1 MIQEEGG
8 GGQGV
13 SDTRAARDRRA
24 LILIFISAFL
34 AVQWHWIFGA
44 LGLWVLILSQLERRG
59 ILDKWNATR
68 VLGGLLMLRSNRG
81 QDTIEKV
88 ATPRKFWQFY
98 GEVSMWTCAFV
109 MIFIVL
115 FLLLSFGSALI
126 YGVPKSDAPASQLI
140 VLPGINP
147 IIPFWWPAIAFVGA
161 LVIHE
166 FAHAL
171 QARAHGMRVRSVG
184 LLMLGPFPAG
194 AFVEPELEELS
205 KAPRRERARL
215 FAAAPATNMYAG
227 FLSWLLICLL
237 ATQFS
242 VVSPGVHASG
252 IIEGSAADDAELK
265 PWEIVTHI
273 DDIQVSSGLEM
284 SEKLDSYSVGESVNL
299 TVLSHPDDSGM
310 RTERTV
316 NVILGSKWDYYL
328 ANHTE
333 DEIESW
339 GIDKDD
345 AFLGVSGMASGSS
358 GIDRLVGPMAWEQET
373 PLYMD
378 VLGVAIQP
386 IVLIGVPLNFE
397 GQIMTPQEMEFI
409 EADGWLGDVLG
420 TTVLMAIIT
429 LLFWFIWWN
438 VGLGLANLIPIIPF
452 DGGHLMKDFLGV
464 VVGGIHRFTRN
475 PHALKTEM
483 TVSKI
488 SSFSSLFLFMGLLL
502 IIVAQQL

>member
-1 MIQEEGG
+1 M
-8 GGQGV
+8 

-24 LILIFISAFL
+24 LILIFVSAFL
-34 AVQWHWIFGA
+34 AAQWHWAFGA
-44 LGLWVLILSQLERRG
+44 LGLWVLVLGQFERRG

-81 QDTIEKV
+81 QETIEKV
-88 ATPRKFWQFY
+88 AKPRAFWRLY
-98 GEVSMWTCAFV
+98 GEVSMWTCFFV

-194 AFVEPELEELS
+194 AFVEPEFEELT

-227 FLSWLLICLL
+227 LLSWLLICLL
-237 ATQFS
+237 ASQFS
-242 VVSPGVHASG
+242 VINPGVHANG
-252 IIEGSAADDAELK
+252 IIEDTAAADSGLQ
-265 PWEIVTHI
+265 PWEIITHF
-273 DDIQVSSGLEM
+273 DGAPVPTAGEM
-284 SEKLDSYSVGESVNL
+284 TEQLDAHSAGDTVNL
-299 TVLSHPDDSGM
+299 TVLSHPNENQL
-310 RTERTV
+310 RTER
-316 NVILGSKWDYYL
+316 VISVTLSSKWDYL
-328 ANHTE
+328 KSQNMT
-333 DEIESW
+333 DSEIESM
-339 GIDKDD
+339 GIDEDD
-345 AFLGVSGMASGSS
+345 AFLGVSGMSSGSS
-358 GIDRLVGPMAWEQET
+358 GIDRLVGPMAWETNQ

-378 VLGVAIQP
+378 ALGVAVQP
-386 IVLIGVPLNFE
+386 FVLIGIPIGFE

-409 EADGWLGDVLG
+409 EADGWLGDILG

-438 VGLGLANLIPIIPF
+438 FGLGLANLIPIIPF

-464 VVGGIHRFTRN
+464 VVGGIHRFTRH
-475 PHALKTEM
+475 PHALKTEL

-502 IIVAQQL
+502 IIIAQQL

>member
-1 MIQEEGG
+1 M
-8 GGQGV
+8 

-24 LILIFISAFL
+24 LILIFVSAFL
-34 AVQWHWIFGA
+34 AAQWHWAFGA
-44 LGLWVLILSQLERRG
+44 LGLWVLILGQFERRG

-81 QDTIEKV
+81 QETIEKV
-88 ATPRKFWQFY
+88 AKPRAFWRLY
-98 GEVSMWTCAFV
+98 GEVSMWTCFFV

-194 AFVEPELEELS
+194 AFVEPEFEELT

-227 FLSWLLICLL
+227 LLSWLLICLL
-237 ATQFS
+237 ASQFS
-242 VVSPGVHASG
+242 VINPGVHANG
-252 IIEGSAADDAELK
+252 IIEDTAAADSGLQ
-265 PWEIVTHI
+265 PWEIITHF
-273 DDIQVSSGLEM
+273 DGAPVPTAGDMTEQ
-284 SEKLDSYSVGESVNL
+284 LDAHSAGDTVNL
-299 TVLSHPDDSGM
+299 TVLSHPNENQL
-310 RTERTV
+310 RTERV
-316 NVILGSKWDYYL
+316 INVTLSSKWDYL
-328 ANHTE
+328 KSQNMT
-333 DEIESW
+333 DSEIESM
-339 GIDKDD
+339 GVDEDD
-345 AFLGVSGMASGSS
+345 AFLGVSGMSSGSS
-358 GIDRLVGPMAWEQET
+358 GIDRLVGPMAWETNQ
-373 PLYMD
+373 PLYVD
-378 VLGVAIQP
+378 ALGVAVQP
-386 IVLIGVPLNFE
+386 FVLIGIPIGFE

-409 EADGWLGDVLG
+409 EADGWLGDILG

-438 VGLGLANLIPIIPF
+438 FGLGLANLIPIIPF

-464 VVGGIHRFTRN
+464 VVGGIHRFTRH
-475 PHALKTEM
+475 PHALKTEL

-502 IIVAQQL
+502 IIIAQQL

>member
-1 MIQEEGG
+1 M
-8 GGQGV
+8 

-24 LILIFISAFL
+24 LILIFVSAFL
-34 AVQWHWIFGA
+34 AAQWHWAFGA
-44 LGLWVLILSQLERRG
+44 LGLWVLILGQFERRG

-81 QDTIEKV
+81 QETIEKV
-88 ATPRKFWQFY
+88 AKPRAFWRLY
-98 GEVSMWTCAFV
+98 GEVSMWTCFFV

-194 AFVEPELEELS
+194 AFVEPEFEELT

-227 FLSWLLICLL
+227 LLSWLLICLL
-237 ATQFS
+237 ASQFS
-242 VVSPGVHASG
+242 VINPGVHANG
-252 IIEGSAADDAELK
+252 IIEDTAAADSGLQ
-265 PWEIVTHI
+265 PWEIITHF
-273 DDIQVSSGLEM
+273 DGAPVPTAGDMTEH
-284 SEKLDSYSVGESVNL
+284 LDAHSAGDTVNL
-299 TVLSHPDDSGM
+299 TVLSHPNENQL
-310 RTERTV
+310 RTER
-316 NVILGSKWDYYL
+316 VISVTLSSKWDYL
-328 ANHTE
+328 KSQNMT
-333 DEIESW
+333 DSEIESM
-339 GIDKDD
+339 GVDEDD
-345 AFLGVSGMASGSS
+345 AFLGVSGMSSGSS
-358 GIDRLVGPMAWEQET
+358 GIDRLVGPMAWETNQ
-373 PLYMD
+373 PLYVD
-378 VLGVAIQP
+378 ALGVAVQP
-386 IVLIGVPLNFE
+386 FVLIGIPIGFE

-409 EADGWLGDVLG
+409 EADGWLGDILG

-438 VGLGLANLIPIIPF
+438 FGLGLANLIPIIPF

-464 VVGGIHRFTRN
+464 VVGGIHRFTRH
-475 PHALKTEM
+475 PHALKTEL

-502 IIVAQQL
+502 IIIAQQL

>member
-1 MIQEEGG
+1 M
-8 GGQGV
+8 

-24 LILIFISAFL
+24 LILIFVSAFL
-34 AVQWHWIFGA
+34 AAQWHWAFGA
-44 LGLWVLILSQLERRG
+44 LGLWVLILSQFERRG

-81 QDTIEKV
+81 QETIEKV
-88 ATPRKFWQFY
+88 AKPRAFWRLY
-98 GEVSMWTCAFV
+98 GEVSMWTCFFV

-194 AFVEPELEELS
+194 AFVEPEFEELT

-227 FLSWLLICLL
+227 LLSWLLICLL
-237 ATQFS
+237 ASQFS
-242 VVSPGVHASG
+242 VINPGVHANG
-252 IIEGSAADDAELK
+252 IIEDTAAADSGLQ
-265 PWEIVTHI
+265 PWEIITHF
-273 DDIQVSSGLEM
+273 DGTPVPTAGEM
-284 SEKLDSYSVGESVNL
+284 TEQLDAHSAGDTVNL
-299 TVLSHPDDSGM
+299 TVLSHPNENQL
-310 RTERTV
+310 RTER
-316 NVILGSKWDYYL
+316 VISVTLSSKWDYL
-328 ANHTE
+328 KSQNMT
-333 DEIESW
+333 DSEIESM
-339 GIDKDD
+339 GVDEDD
-345 AFLGVSGMASGSS
+345 AFLGVSGMSSGSS
-358 GIDRLVGPMAWEQET
+358 GIDRLVGPMAWETDQ
-373 PLYMD
+373 PLYVD
-378 VLGVAIQP
+378 ALGVVVQP
-386 IVLIGVPLNFE
+386 FVLIGIPIGFE

-409 EADGWLGDVLG
+409 EADGWLGDILG

-438 VGLGLANLIPIIPF
+438 FGLGLANLIPIIPF

-464 VVGGIHRFTRN
+464 VVGGIHRFTRH
-475 PHALKTEM
+475 PHALKTEL

-502 IIVAQQL
+502 IIIAQQL

>member
-1 MIQEEGG
+1 M
-8 GGQGV
+8 

-24 LILIFISAFL
+24 LILIFVSAFL
-34 AVQWHWIFGA
+34 AAQWHWAFGA
-44 LGLWVLILSQLERRG
+44 LGLWVLILSQFERRG

-81 QDTIEKV
+81 QETIEKV
-88 ATPRKFWQFY
+88 AKPRAFWRLY
-98 GEVSMWTCAFV
+98 GEVSMWTCFFV

-194 AFVEPELEELS
+194 AFVEPEFEELT

-227 FLSWLLICLL
+227 LLSWLLICLL
-237 ATQFS
+237 ASQFS
-242 VVSPGVHASG
+242 VINPGVHANG
-252 IIEGSAADDAELK
+252 IIEDTAAADSGLQ
-265 PWEIVTHI
+265 PWEIITHF
-273 DDIQVSSGLEM
+273 DGTPVPTAGDMTEQ
-284 SEKLDSYSVGESVNL
+284 LDAHSAGDTVNL
-299 TVLSHPDDSGM
+299 TVLSHPNENQL
-310 RTERTV
+310 RTER
-316 NVILGSKWDYYL
+316 VISVTLSSKWDYL
-328 ANHTE
+328 KSQNMT
-333 DEIESW
+333 DSEIESM
-339 GIDKDD
+339 GVDEDD
-345 AFLGVSGMASGSS
+345 AFLGVSGMSSGSS
-358 GIDRLVGPMAWEQET
+358 GIDRLVGPMAWETDQ
-373 PLYMD
+373 PLYVD
-378 VLGVAIQP
+378 ALGVVVQP
-386 IVLIGVPLNFE
+386 FVLIGIPIGFE

-409 EADGWLGDVLG
+409 EADGWLGDILG

-438 VGLGLANLIPIIPF
+438 FGLGLANLIPIIPF

-464 VVGGIHRFTRN
+464 VVGGIHRFTRH
-475 PHALKTEM
+475 PHALKTEL

-502 IIVAQQL
+502 IIIAQQL

>member
-1 MIQEEGG
+1 M
-8 GGQGV
+8 

-24 LILIFISAFL
+24 LILIFVSAFL
-34 AVQWHWIFGA
+34 AAQWHWAFGA
-44 LGLWVLILSQLERRG
+44 LGLWVLILSQFERRG

-81 QDTIEKV
+81 QETIEKV
-88 ATPRKFWQFY
+88 AKPRAFWRLY
-98 GEVSMWTCAFV
+98 GEVSMWTCFFV

-194 AFVEPELEELS
+194 AFVEPEFEELT

-227 FLSWLLICLL
+227 LLSWLLICLL
-237 ATQFS
+237 ASQFS
-242 VVSPGVHASG
+242 VINPGVHANG
-252 IIEGSAADDAELK
+252 IIEDTAAADSGLQ
-265 PWEIVTHI
+265 PWEIITHF
-273 DDIQVSSGLEM
+273 DGAPVPTAGEM
-284 SEKLDSYSVGESVNL
+284 TEQLDAHSAGDTVNL
-299 TVLSHPDDSGM
+299 TVLSHPNENQL
-310 RTERTV
+310 RTER
-316 NVILGSKWDYYL
+316 VISVTLSSKWDYL
-328 ANHTE
+328 KSQNMT
-333 DEIESW
+333 DSEIESM
-339 GIDKDD
+339 GVDEDD
-345 AFLGVSGMASGSS
+345 AFLGVSGMSSGSS
-358 GIDRLVGPMAWEQET
+358 GIDRLVGPMAWETDQ
-373 PLYMD
+373 PLYVD
-378 VLGVAIQP
+378 ALGVAVQP
-386 IVLIGVPLNFE
+386 FVLIGIPIGFE

-409 EADGWLGDVLG
+409 EADGWLGDILG

-438 VGLGLANLIPIIPF
+438 FGLGLANLIPIIPF

-464 VVGGIHRFTRN
+464 VVGGIHRFTRH
-475 PHALKTEM
+475 PHALKTEL

-502 IIVAQQL
+502 IIIAQQL

>member
-1 MIQEEGG
+1 M
-8 GGQGV
+8 

-24 LILIFISAFL
+24 LILIFVSAFL
-34 AVQWHWIFGA
+34 AAQWHWAFGA
-44 LGLWVLILSQLERRG
+44 LGLWVLILSQFERRG

-81 QDTIEKV
+81 QETIEKV
-88 ATPRKFWQFY
+88 AKPRAFWRLY
-98 GEVSMWTCAFV
+98 GEVSMWTCFFV

-194 AFVEPELEELS
+194 AFVEPEFEELT

-227 FLSWLLICLL
+227 LLSWLLICLL
-237 ATQFS
+237 ASQFS
-242 VVSPGVHASG
+242 VINPGVHANG
-252 IIEGSAADDAELK
+252 IIEDTAAADSGLQ
-265 PWEIVTHI
+265 PWEIITHF
-273 DDIQVSSGLEM
+273 DGTPVPTAGDMTEQ
-284 SEKLDSYSVGESVNL
+284 LDAHSAGDTVNL
-299 TVLSHPDDSGM
+299 TVLSHPNENQL
-310 RTERTV
+310 RTER
-316 NVILGSKWDYYL
+316 VISVTLSSKWDYL
-328 ANHTE
+328 KSQNMT
-333 DEIESW
+333 DSEIESM
-339 GIDKDD
+339 GVDEDD
-345 AFLGVSGMASGSS
+345 AFLGVSGMSSGSS
-358 GIDRLVGPMAWEQET
+358 GIDRLVGPMAWETNQ
-373 PLYMD
+373 PLYVD
-378 VLGVAIQP
+378 ALGVAVQP
-386 IVLIGVPLNFE
+386 FVLIGIPIGFE

-409 EADGWLGDVLG
+409 EADGWLGDILG

-438 VGLGLANLIPIIPF
+438 FGLGLANLIPIIPF

-464 VVGGIHRFTRN
+464 VVGGIHRFTRH
-475 PHALKTEM
+475 PHALKTEL

-502 IIVAQQL
+502 IIIAQQL

>member
-1 MIQEEGG
+1 M
-8 GGQGV
+8 

-24 LILIFISAFL
+24 LILIFVSAFL
-34 AVQWHWIFGA
+34 AAQWHWAFGA
-44 LGLWVLILSQLERRG
+44 LGLWVLILGQFERRG

-81 QDTIEKV
+81 QETIEKV
-88 ATPRKFWQFY
+88 AKPRAFWRLY
-98 GEVSMWTCAFV
+98 GEVSMWTCFFV

-194 AFVEPELEELS
+194 AFVEPEFEELT

-227 FLSWLLICLL
+227 LLSWLLICLL
-237 ATQFS
+237 ASQFS
-242 VVSPGVHASG
+242 VINPGVHANG
-252 IIEGSAADDAELK
+252 IIEDTAAADSGLQ
-265 PWEIVTHI
+265 PWEIITHF
-273 DDIQVSSGLEM
+273 DGTPVPTAGEM
-284 SEKLDSYSVGESVNL
+284 TEQLDAHSVGDTVNL
-299 TVLSHPDDSGM
+299 TVLSHPNENQL
-310 RTERTV
+310 RTER
-316 NVILGSKWDYYL
+316 VISVTLSSKWDYL
-328 ANHTE
+328 KTQNMT
-333 DEIESW
+333 DSEIESM

-345 AFLGVSGMASGSS
+345 AFLGVSGMSSGSS
-358 GIDRLVGPMAWEQET
+358 GIDRLVGPMAWETDQ
-373 PLYMD
+373 PLYVD
-378 VLGVAIQP
+378 ALGVAVQP
-386 IVLIGVPLNFE
+386 FVLIGIPIGFE

-409 EADGWLGDVLG
+409 EADGWLGDILG

-438 VGLGLANLIPIIPF
+438 FGLGLANLIPIIPF

-464 VVGGIHRFTRN
+464 VVGGIHRFTRH
-475 PHALKTEM
+475 PHALKTEL

-502 IIVAQQL
+502 IIIAQQL

>member
-1 MIQEEGG
+1 M
-8 GGQGV
+8 

-24 LILIFISAFL
+24 LILIFVSAFL
-34 AVQWHWIFGA
+34 AAQWHWAFGA
-44 LGLWVLILSQLERRG
+44 LGLWVLVLGQFERRG

-81 QDTIEKV
+81 QETIEKV
-88 ATPRKFWQFY
+88 AKPRAFWRLY
-98 GEVSMWTCAFV
+98 GEVSMWTCFFV

-194 AFVEPELEELS
+194 AFVEPEFEELT

-227 FLSWLLICLL
+227 LLSWLLICLL
-237 ATQFS
+237 ASQFS
-242 VVSPGVHASG
+242 VINPGVHANG
-252 IIEGSAADDAELK
+252 IIEDTAAADSGLQ
-265 PWEIVTHI
+265 PWEIITHF
-273 DDIQVSSGLEM
+273 DGNPVSTAGEM
-284 SEKLDSYSVGESVNL
+284 TEQLDAHSAGDTVNL
-299 TVLSHPDDSGM
+299 TVLSHPNENQL
-310 RTERTV
+310 RTER
-316 NVILGSKWDYYL
+316 VISVTLSSKWDYL
-328 ANHTE
+328 KSQNMT
-333 DEIESW
+333 DSEIESM
-339 GIDKDD
+339 GIDEDD
-345 AFLGVSGMASGSS
+345 AFLGVSGMSSGSS
-358 GIDRLVGPMAWEQET
+358 GIDRLVGPMAWETNQ

-378 VLGVAIQP
+378 ALGVAVQP
-386 IVLIGVPLNFE
+386 FVLIGIPIGFE

-409 EADGWLGDVLG
+409 EADGWLGDILG

-438 VGLGLANLIPIIPF
+438 FGLGLANLIPIIPF

-464 VVGGIHRFTRN
+464 VVGGIHRFTRH
-475 PHALKTEM
+475 PHALKTEL

-502 IIVAQQL
+502 IIIAQQL

>member
-1 MIQEEGG
+1 M
-8 GGQGV
+8 

-34 AVQWHWIFGA
+34 AAQWHWAFGA
-44 LGLWVLILSQLERRG
+44 LGLWVLILSQFERRG

-81 QDTIEKV
+81 QETIEKV
-88 ATPRKFWQFY
+88 AKPRAFWRLY
-98 GEVSMWTCAFV
+98 GEVSMWTCFVV

-194 AFVEPELEELS
+194 AFVEPEFEELT

-227 FLSWLLICLL
+227 LLSWLLICLL
-237 ATQFS
+237 ASQFS
-242 VVSPGVHASG
+242 VINPGVHANG
-252 IIEGSAADDAELK
+252 IIEDTAAADSGLQ
-265 PWEIVTHI
+265 PWEIITHF
-273 DDIQVSSGLEM
+273 DGTPVPTAGEM
-284 SEKLDSYSVGESVNL
+284 TKQLDAHSAGDTVNL
-299 TVLSHPDDSGM
+299 TVLSHPNENQL
-310 RTERTV
+310 RTER
-316 NVILGSKWDYYL
+316 VISVTLSSKWDYL
-328 ANHTE
+328 KSQNMT
-333 DEIESW
+333 DSEIESM
-339 GIDKDD
+339 GVDEDD
-345 AFLGVSGMASGSS
+345 AFLGVSGMSSGSS
-358 GIDRLVGPMAWEQET
+358 GIDRLVGPMAWETDQ
-373 PLYMD
+373 PLYVD
-378 VLGVAIQP
+378 ALGVVVQP
-386 IVLIGVPLNFE
+386 FVLIGIPIGFE

-409 EADGWLGDVLG
+409 EADGWLGDILG

-438 VGLGLANLIPIIPF
+438 FGLGLANLIPIIPF

-464 VVGGIHRFTRN
+464 VVGGIHRFTRH
-475 PHALKTEM
+475 PHALKTEL

-502 IIVAQQL
+502 IIIAQQL

>member
-1 MIQEEGG
+1 
-8 GGQGV
+8 V

-34 AVQWHWIFGA
+34 AAQWHWAFGA
-44 LGLWVLILSQLERRG
+44 LGLWVLILSQFERRG

-81 QDTIEKV
+81 QETIEKV
-88 ATPRKFWQFY
+88 AKPRAFWRLY
-98 GEVSMWTCAFV
+98 GEVSMWTCFVV

-194 AFVEPELEELS
+194 AFVEPEFEELT

-227 FLSWLLICLL
+227 LLSWLLICLL
-237 ATQFS
+237 ASQFS
-242 VVSPGVHASG
+242 VINPGVHANG
-252 IIEGSAADDAELK
+252 IIEDTAAADSGLQ
-265 PWEIVTHI
+265 PWEIITHF
-273 DDIQVSSGLEM
+273 DGTPVPTAGEM
-284 SEKLDSYSVGESVNL
+284 TKQLDAHSAGDTVNL
-299 TVLSHPDDSGM
+299 TVLSHPNENQL
-310 RTERTV
+310 RTER
-316 NVILGSKWDYYL
+316 VISVTLSSKWDYL
-328 ANHTE
+328 KSQNMT
-333 DEIESW
+333 DSEIESM
-339 GIDKDD
+339 GVDEDD
-345 AFLGVSGMASGSS
+345 AFLGVSGMSSGSS
-358 GIDRLVGPMAWEQET
+358 GIDRLVGPMAWETDQ
-373 PLYMD
+373 PLYVD
-378 VLGVAIQP
+378 ALGVVVQP
-386 IVLIGVPLNFE
+386 FVLIGIPIGFE

-409 EADGWLGDVLG
+409 EADGWLGDILG

-438 VGLGLANLIPIIPF
+438 FGLGLANLIPIIPF

-464 VVGGIHRFTRN
+464 VVGGIHRFTRH
-475 PHALKTEM
+475 PHALKTEL

-502 IIVAQQL
+502 IIIAQQL

>member
-1 MIQEEGG
+1 M
-8 GGQGV
+8 

-24 LILIFISAFL
+24 LILIFVSAFL
-34 AVQWHWIFGA
+34 AAQWHWAFGA
-44 LGLWVLILSQLERRG
+44 LGLWVLILSQFERRG

-81 QDTIEKV
+81 QETIEKV
-88 ATPRKFWQFY
+88 AKPRAFWRLY
-98 GEVSMWTCAFV
+98 GEVSMWTCFFV

-194 AFVEPELEELS
+194 AFVEPEFEELT

-227 FLSWLLICLL
+227 LLSWLLICLL
-237 ATQFS
+237 ASQFS
-242 VVSPGVHASG
+242 VINPGVHANG
-252 IIEGSAADDAELK
+252 IIEDTAAADSGLQ
-265 PWEIVTHI
+265 PWEIITHF
-273 DDIQVSSGLEM
+273 DGAPVPTAGEM
-284 SEKLDSYSVGESVNL
+284 TEQLDTHSAGDTVNL
-299 TVLSHPDDSGM
+299 TVLSHPNENQL
-310 RTERTV
+310 RTER
-316 NVILGSKWDYYL
+316 VISVTLSSKWDYL
-328 ANHTE
+328 KSQNMT
-333 DEIESW
+333 DSEIESM
-339 GIDKDD
+339 GVDEDD
-345 AFLGVSGMASGSS
+345 AFLGVSGMSSGSS
-358 GIDRLVGPMAWEQET
+358 GIDRLVGPMAWETDQ
-373 PLYMD
+373 PLYVD
-378 VLGVAIQP
+378 ALGVAVQP
-386 IVLIGVPLNFE
+386 FVLIGIPIGFE

-409 EADGWLGDVLG
+409 EADGWLGDILG

-438 VGLGLANLIPIIPF
+438 FGLGLANLIPIIPF

-464 VVGGIHRFTRN
+464 VVGGIHRFTRH
-475 PHALKTEM
+475 PHALKTEL

-502 IIVAQQL
+502 IIIAQQL

>member
-1 MIQEEGG
+1 M
-8 GGQGV
+8 

-24 LILIFISAFL
+24 LILIFVSAFL
-34 AVQWHWIFGA
+34 AAQWHWAFGA
-44 LGLWVLILSQLERRG
+44 LGLWVLILGQFERRG

-81 QDTIEKV
+81 QETIEKV
-88 ATPRKFWQFY
+88 AKPRAFWRLY
-98 GEVSMWTCAFV
+98 GEVSMWTCFFV

-194 AFVEPELEELS
+194 AFVEPEFEELT

-227 FLSWLLICLL
+227 LLSWLLICLL
-237 ATQFS
+237 ASQFS
-242 VVSPGVHASG
+242 VINPGVHANG
-252 IIEGSAADDAELK
+252 IIEDTAAADSGLQ
-265 PWEIVTHI
+265 PWEIITHF
-273 DDIQVSSGLEM
+273 DGAPVPTAGDMTEQ
-284 SEKLDSYSVGESVNL
+284 LDARSAGDTVNL
-299 TVLSHPDDSGM
+299 TVLSHPNENQL
-310 RTERTV
+310 RTERV
-316 NVILGSKWDYYL
+316 INVTLSSKWDYL
-328 ANHTE
+328 KSQNMT
-333 DEIESW
+333 DSEIESM
-339 GIDKDD
+339 GVDEDD
-345 AFLGVSGMASGSS
+345 AFLGVSGMSSGSS
-358 GIDRLVGPMAWEQET
+358 GIDRLVGPMAWETNQ
-373 PLYMD
+373 PLYVD
-378 VLGVAIQP
+378 ALGVAVQP
-386 IVLIGVPLNFE
+386 FVLIGIPIGFE

-409 EADGWLGDVLG
+409 EADGWLGDILG

-438 VGLGLANLIPIIPF
+438 FGLGLANLIPIIPF

-464 VVGGIHRFTRN
+464 VVGGIHRFTRH
-475 PHALKTEM
+475 PHALKTEL

-502 IIVAQQL
+502 IIIAQQL

>member
-1 MIQEEGG
+1 
-8 GGQGV
+8 V

-24 LILIFISAFL
+24 LILIFVSAFL
-34 AVQWHWIFGA
+34 AAQWHWAFGA
-44 LGLWVLILSQLERRG
+44 LGLWVLVLGQFERRG

-81 QDTIEKV
+81 QETIEKV
-88 ATPRKFWQFY
+88 AKPRAFWRLY
-98 GEVSMWTCAFV
+98 GEVSMWTCFFV

-194 AFVEPELEELS
+194 AFVEPEFEELT

-227 FLSWLLICLL
+227 LLSWLLICLL
-237 ATQFS
+237 ASQFS
-242 VVSPGVHASG
+242 VINPGVHANG
-252 IIEGSAADDAELK
+252 IIEDTAAADSGLQ
-265 PWEIVTHI
+265 PWEIITHF
-273 DDIQVSSGLEM
+273 DGAPVSTAGEM
-284 SEKLDSYSVGESVNL
+284 TEQLDAHSAGDTVNL
-299 TVLSHPDDSGM
+299 TVLSHPNENQL
-310 RTERTV
+310 RTER
-316 NVILGSKWDYYL
+316 VISVTLSSKWDYL
-328 ANHTE
+328 KSQNMT
-333 DEIESW
+333 DSEIESM
-339 GIDKDD
+339 GIDEDD
-345 AFLGVSGMASGSS
+345 AFLGVSGMSSGSS
-358 GIDRLVGPMAWEQET
+358 GIDRLVGPMAWETNQ

-378 VLGVAIQP
+378 ALGVAVQP
-386 IVLIGVPLNFE
+386 FVLIGIPIGFE

-409 EADGWLGDVLG
+409 EADGWLGDILG

-438 VGLGLANLIPIIPF
+438 FGLGLANLIPIIPF

-464 VVGGIHRFTRN
+464 VVGGIHRFTRH
-475 PHALKTEM
+475 PHALKTEL

-502 IIVAQQL
+502 IIIAQQL

>member
-1 MIQEEGG
+1 M
-8 GGQGV
+8 

-24 LILIFISAFL
+24 LILIFVSAFL
-34 AVQWHWIFGA
+34 AAQWHWAFGA
-44 LGLWVLILSQLERRG
+44 LGLWVLILGQFERRG

-81 QDTIEKV
+81 QETIEKV
-88 ATPRKFWQFY
+88 AKPRAFWRLY
-98 GEVSMWTCAFV
+98 GEVSMWTCFFV

-194 AFVEPELEELS
+194 AFVEPEFEELT

-227 FLSWLLICLL
+227 LLSWLLICLL
-237 ATQFS
+237 ASQFS
-242 VVSPGVHASG
+242 VINPGVHANG
-252 IIEGSAADDAELK
+252 IIEDTAAADSGLQ
-265 PWEIVTHI
+265 PWEIITHF
-273 DDIQVSSGLEM
+273 DGTPVPTAGEM
-284 SEKLDSYSVGESVNL
+284 TEQLDAHSAGDTVNL
-299 TVLSHPDDSGM
+299 TVLSHPNENQL
-310 RTERTV
+310 RTER
-316 NVILGSKWDYYL
+316 VISVTLSSKWDYL
-328 ANHTE
+328 KSQNMT
-333 DEIESW
+333 DSEIESM
-339 GIDKDD
+339 GVDEDD
-345 AFLGVSGMASGSS
+345 AFLGVSGMSGGSS
-358 GIDRLVGPMAWEQET
+358 GIDRLVGPMAWETDQ
-373 PLYMD
+373 PLYVD
-378 VLGVAIQP
+378 ALGVAVQP
-386 IVLIGVPLNFE
+386 FVLIGIPIGFE

-409 EADGWLGDVLG
+409 EADGWLGDILG

-438 VGLGLANLIPIIPF
+438 FGLGLANLIPIIPF

-464 VVGGIHRFTRN
+464 VVGGIHRFTRH
-475 PHALKTEM
+475 PHALKTEL

-502 IIVAQQL
+502 IIIAQQL

>member
-1 MIQEEGG
+1 M
-8 GGQGV
+8 
-13 SDTRAARDRRA
+13 SDTRAARDRRDQN
-24 LILIFISAFL
+24 LIFVSAFI
-34 AVQWHWIFGA
+34 AAQCHWAFGA
-44 LGLWVLILSQLERRG
+44 WGLWVLILGQFERRG

-81 QDTIEKV
+81 QETIEKV
-88 ATPRKFWQFY
+88 AKPRAFWRLY
-98 GEVSMWTCAFV
+98 GEVSMWTCFFV

-171 QARAHGMRVRSVG
+171 QARAHGLRVKSVG

-194 AFVEPELEELS
+194 AFVEPEFEELT

-227 FLSWLLICLL
+227 LLSWLLICLL
-237 ATQFS
+237 ASQFS
-242 VVSPGVHASG
+242 VINAGVHANG
-252 IIEGSAADDAELK
+252 IIEDTAAADSGLQ
-265 PWEIVTHI
+265 PWEIITHF
-273 DDIQVSSGLEM
+273 DGTPVPTAGDMTEQ
-284 SEKLDSYSVGESVNL
+284 LDAHSAGDTVNL
-299 TVLSHPDDSGM
+299 TVLSHPNENQL
-310 RTERTV
+310 RTER
-316 NVILGSKWDYYL
+316 VISVTLSSKWDYL
-328 ANHTE
+328 KSQNMT
-333 DEIESW
+333 DSEIESM
-339 GIDKDD
+339 GVDEDD
-345 AFLGVSGMASGSS
+345 AFIGVSGMCRGAS
-358 GIDRLVGPMAWEQET
+358 GIDRLVGPMAWETNQ
-373 PLYMD
+373 PLYVD
-378 VLGVAIQP
+378 ALGVAVQP
-386 IVLIGVPLNFE
+386 FVLIGIPIGFE

-409 EADGWLGDVLG
+409 EADGWLGDILG

-438 VGLGLANLIPIIPF
+438 FGLGLANLIPIIPF

-464 VVGGIHRFTRN
+464 VVGGIHRFTRH
-475 PHALKTEM
+475 PHALKTEL

-502 IIVAQQL
+502 IIIAQQL

>member
-1 MIQEEGG
+1 M
-8 GGQGV
+8 

-24 LILIFISAFL
+24 LILIFVSAFL
-34 AVQWHWIFGA
+34 AAQWHWAFGA
-44 LGLWVLILSQLERRG
+44 LGLWVLILSQFERRG

-81 QDTIEKV
+81 QETIEKV
-88 ATPRKFWQFY
+88 AKPRAFWRLY
-98 GEVSMWTCAFV
+98 GEVSMWTCFFV

-194 AFVEPELEELS
+194 AFVEPEFEELT

-227 FLSWLLICLL
+227 LLSWLLICLL
-237 ATQFS
+237 ASQFS
-242 VVSPGVHASG
+242 VINPGVHANG
-252 IIEGSAADDAELK
+252 IIEETAAADSGLQ
-265 PWEIVTHI
+265 PWEIITHF
-273 DDIQVSSGLEM
+273 DGTPVPTAGEM
-284 SEKLDSYSVGESVNL
+284 TEQLNAHSAGDTVNL
-299 TVLSHPDDSGM
+299 TVLSHPNENQL
-310 RTERTV
+310 RTER
-316 NVILGSKWDYYL
+316 VISVTLSSKWDYL
-328 ANHTE
+328 KSQNMT
-333 DEIESW
+333 DSEIESM
-339 GIDKDD
+339 GVDVDD
-345 AFLGVSGMASGSS
+345 AFLGVSGMSSGSS
-358 GIDRLVGPMAWEQET
+358 GIDRLVGPMAWETDQ
-373 PLYMD
+373 PLYVD
-378 VLGVAIQP
+378 ALGVAVQP
-386 IVLIGVPLNFE
+386 FVLIGIPIGFE

-409 EADGWLGDVLG
+409 EADGWLGDILG

-438 VGLGLANLIPIIPF
+438 FGLGLANLIPIIPF

-464 VVGGIHRFTRN
+464 VVGGIHRFTRH
-475 PHALKTEM
+475 PHALKTEL

-502 IIVAQQL
+502 IIIAQQL